1 MTDSYKKDKI
11 YFTYRGDIAPTLIG
25 RYRGRVEKTGIS
37 IVPKV
42 MDAHIN
48 DIPILFE
55 EELAFAEDYLRVILD
70 AERKL

>member
-1 MTDSYKKDKI
+1 MRDGYKKDKV
-11 YFTYRGDIAPTLIG
+11 YFTYRGDIPPTLIG
-25 RYRGRVEKTGIS
+25 RYKDRVAKIGIA

-48 DIPILFE
+48 GIPILFE
-55 EELAFAEDYLRVILD
+55 EELAFAEDYLRVILG